1 MFTSCLTDLLFQKC
15 DGWCVYVCVYVCV
28 VCCVLYKTSYSRN
41 DVVVTFAILT
51 KKRSI
56 CN

>member
-1 MFTSCLTDLLFQKC
+1 MFTSCLTDLPFQKC
-15 DGWCVYVCVYVCV
+15 DGWCVYVCV
-28 VCCVLYKTSYSRN
+28 CVLYKISYFRN